1 VETTGGIDLDEMSD
15 LANDL
20 WTLHDTAGGEPD
32 PTSDSDGRGED
43 EE

>member
-20 WTLHDTAGGEPD
+20 WTLHDTAGDEPD